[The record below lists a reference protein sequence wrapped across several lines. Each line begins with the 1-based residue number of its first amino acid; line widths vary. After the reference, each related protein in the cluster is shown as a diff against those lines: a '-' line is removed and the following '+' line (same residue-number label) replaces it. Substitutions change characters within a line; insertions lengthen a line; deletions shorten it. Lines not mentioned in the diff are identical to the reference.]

1 VAVEDELWKETIGGL
16 FPQFLSFFAPDLAKD
31 VLWHRGYE
39 LLDSELHQIASES
52 EETTRYVDRLVKVWL
67 RDGEE
72 RWILVH
78 VEVQGYRDPEFP
90 KRMFTYFYRLWDK
103 FGRDIVSLVVFS
115 DPLRAYKPGRFLWE
129 FYGCR
134 LEYRYRT
141 YKVLDYNDQELE
153 KSDNPFGLVVL
164 AAKRSLEAGEDE
176 ARKYRFKR
184 ELLKM
189 LLERGYDRDEV
200 RHVFRFLDGMLK
212 LDREKEK
219 LLYEE
224 FHREGVKAM
233 PYVTSWERI
242 AMEKGMK
249 KGMEKGMEKGSLEE
263 AREMVLE
270 ALEERFGVVPPDL
283 EEVIRGRED
292 RDVLR
297 KWLRLAIRVGN
308 LEEFRKEAGV

>member
-1 VAVEDELWKETIGGL
+1 
-16 FPQFLSFFAPDLAKD
+16 
-31 VLWHRGYE
+31 
-39 LLDSELHQIASES
+39 
-52 EETTRYVDRLVKVWL
+52 
-67 RDGEE
+67 
-72 RWILVH
+72 
-78 VEVQGYRDPEFP
+78 
-90 KRMFTYFYRLWDK
+90 
-103 FGRDIVSLVVFS
+103 
-115 DPLRAYKPGRFLWE
+115 
-129 FYGCR
+129 
-134 LEYRYRT
+134 
-141 YKVLDYNDQELE
+141 LDYNDEELE

-212 LDREKEK
+212 LDREKER

-249 KGMEKGMEKGSLEE
+249 KGMEKGSLEE

>member
-1 VAVEDELWKETIGGL
+1 ETIGGL

-31 VLWHRGYE
+31 VLWDRGYE

-52 EETTRYVDRLVKVWL
+52 EETTRYVDRL
-67 RDGEE
+67 E
-72 RWILVH
+72 R
-78 VEVQGYRDPEFP
+78 
-90 KRMFTYFYRLWDK
+90 
-103 FGRDIVSLVVFS
+103 
-115 DPLRAYKPGRFLWE
+115 
-129 FYGCR
+129 
-134 LEYRYRT
+134 
-141 YKVLDYNDQELE
+141 
-153 KSDNPFGLVVL
+153 
-164 AAKRSLEAGEDE
+164 
-176 ARKYRFKR
+176 
-184 ELLKM
+184 
-189 LLERGYDRDEV
+189 
-200 RHVFRFLDGMLK
+200 
-212 LDREKEK
+212 